1 MKVDGQQSVLFDYFG
16 LGKFEEANVKKKTDF
31 NVADLFNG
39 GLKEHLE
46 IDAGAGDDLIKVS
59 KTGDNQYT
67 VSVNGQEF
75 QLTREEME
83 NLELDAGAG
92 NDKIII
98 DESVDVAIK
107 VNGGGGDDQIVN
119 HASGIEIDGGKGD
132 DQITSTGDLNDIRGG
147 AGRDTISVTGNGNH
161 VTGGGGG
168 FWDFFAF
175 LGLSQDH
182 VSVSGEG
189 NKVD

>member
-1 MKVDGQQSVLFDYFG
+1 MKVDGQQSVWFDVFG
-16 LGKFEEANVKKKTDF
+16 QGKFEEASVKKKSDF
-31 NVADLFNG
+31 DWSDIFNG
-39 GLKEHLE
+39 GAKEHLE

-59 KTGDNQYT
+59 KTGDNEYT

-83 NLELDAGAG
+83 NLELNAGAG

-107 VNGGGGDDQIVN
+107 VNGGSGDDQIVN

-147 AGRDTISVTGNGNH
+147 AGRDTIAVTGDGNH
-161 VTGGGGG
+161 VTGGGG
-168 FWDFFAF
+168 FWDFFTF